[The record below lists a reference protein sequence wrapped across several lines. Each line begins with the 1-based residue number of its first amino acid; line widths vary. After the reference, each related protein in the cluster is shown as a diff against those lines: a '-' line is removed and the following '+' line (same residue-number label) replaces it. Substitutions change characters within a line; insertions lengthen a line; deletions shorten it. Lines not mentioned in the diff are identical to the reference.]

1 MNKKTSSFSKLS
13 IKKKVQYIFIFA
25 MGICVLL
32 CFILFYSFMRV
43 KMTESIYEKNNDRLN
58 SIEQNFESV
67 ISNVNNISKL
77 IMVND
82 IVIDY
87 LKSDKEAVINA
98 NLARSTIYDM
108 INSFSGNYSVFIFK
122 NDKRYIHTG
131 IGIIRP
137 DNYIIF
143 QSDWFD
149 YVSSLKGKYTIIPNT
164 KKAFIFNT
172 QTNIV
177 SFTRIINDIDTQTP
191 LGMLVINIPVNE
203 LEYTYDNFAG
213 KDSKFAYV
221 DKDKNIICSNMNED
235 DFNFIYADNNTDNV
249 QSYSSE
255 IINKYVVM
263 QRQITDTGISVVYK
277 SRVHI
282 IEEIT
287 IEIAISILSVMLI
300 AILIMFIINAYI
312 NKYVIYPI
320 SKLAYS
326 MNQAETG
333 ELVRVNID
341 SNDDEIGRLK
351 DCYNEM
357 LVQIDRLI
365 GEVVEQ
371 EKQRQKAE
379 MNVIQEQIKPHFLY
393 NTLDTIGYMS
403 LQNSRE
409 EVYDVIETLGNFYRK
424 FLSKGSENITL
435 SEEISIVK
443 DYIKLQRLRY
453 NDMFEDEYDIQENL
467 NSVMILKLL
476 LQPLVENSIY
486 HGIRPKGEKGIIKI
500 SVFSRGN
507 IMHIIVFDSGIG
519 MNQFQIAQLLDGKN
533 KTSFGFK
540 GTIDRIKNFYQVDD
554 VVKIRSV
561 EGEYCEIEITIPLQ
575 K

>member
-98 NLARSTIYDM
+98 NLARSTIYNM

-177 SFTRIINDIDTQTP
+177 SFTRIIN
-191 LGMLVINIPVNE
+191 LN
-203 LEYTYDNFAG
+203 
-213 KDSKFAYV
+213 
-221 DKDKNIICSNMNED
+221 
-235 DFNFIYADNNTDNV
+235 
-249 QSYSSE
+249 YSPSA
-255 IINKYVVM
+255 
-263 QRQITDTGISVVYK
+263 
-277 SRVHI
+277 
-282 IEEIT
+282 
-287 IEIAISILSVMLI
+287 IAV
-300 AILIMFIINAYI
+300 
-312 NKYVIYPI
+312 
-320 SKLAYS
+320 
-326 MNQAETG
+326 
-333 ELVRVNID
+333 
-341 SNDDEIGRLK
+341 
-351 DCYNEM
+351 
-357 LVQIDRLI
+357 
-365 GEVVEQ
+365 
-371 EKQRQKAE
+371 
-379 MNVIQEQIKPHFLY
+379 
-393 NTLDTIGYMS
+393 
-403 LQNSRE
+403 
-409 EVYDVIETLGNFYRK
+409 
-424 FLSKGSENITL
+424 
-435 SEEISIVK
+435 
-443 DYIKLQRLRY
+443 
-453 NDMFEDEYDIQENL
+453 
-467 NSVMILKLL
+467 
-476 LQPLVENSIY
+476 
-486 HGIRPKGEKGIIKI
+486 
-500 SVFSRGN
+500 
-507 IMHIIVFDSGIG
+507 
-519 MNQFQIAQLLDGKN
+519 
-533 KTSFGFK
+533 
-540 GTIDRIKNFYQVDD
+540 
-554 VVKIRSV
+554 
-561 EGEYCEIEITIPLQ
+561 
-575 K
+575 